1 MCGVYFGL
9 RGSVSSRLMGFM
21 VVEGESALQHDE
33 SSASDESI
41 ASALV
46 ACGAP
51 VISTGGAMERFAGFG
66 SQDPLQQP
74 ATSLQPTTG
83 EKTTAD
89 EF

>member
-33 SSASDESI
+33 SSASDESM

-46 ACGAP
+46 VA
-51 VISTGGAMERFAGFG
+51 
-66 SQDPLQQP
+66 
-74 ATSLQPTTG
+74 
-83 EKTTAD
+83 
-89 EF
+89 